1 VIGEKEVKTRD
12 DVVNPTY
19 DQPGSGELPKG
30 LRCSGYLVKSTEWR
44 WRVSRCPGK
53 LSNPIRHSIK
63 RKRAIQ

>member
-30 LRCSGYLVKSTEWR
+30 SGCSGYLVESTEWR
-44 WRVSRCPGK
+44 VSRRPGK
-53 LSNPIRHSIK
+53 LSNPIRQSMK